1 MNSKLVNIFEN
12 FMKNIRN
19 KEIFSTSNFIQTFK
33 SGISSFIDIINEK
46 INGTVTSPDIQLVK
60 L

>member
-1 MNSKLVNIFEN
+1 MNSKLLNIFDN
-12 FMKNIRN
+12 FMKSIRN
-19 KEIFSTSNFIQTFK
+19 REVFSTSNLIHTFK
-33 SGISSFIDIINEK
+33 SGISSFIDLINEK

>member
-1 MNSKLVNIFEN
+1 MNSKLVNIFDN
-12 FMKNIRN
+12 FMKSIRN
-19 KEIFSTSNFIQTFK
+19 REVFSTSNLIQTFK
-33 SGISSFIDIINEK
+33 SGISSFIDLINEK